1 MESGRDWSTDED
13 DLLSGDNLEPGSS
26 QKDSKKISNRKRK
39 AGRLK
44 SRITKTSK
52 LKRNIDNNESLGSTD
67 RSWMVHS
74 RSWTGDLKT
83 DLVRGSLMKVAQVGM
98 ELILEH

>member
-13 DLLSGDNLEPGSS
+13 DLPDNLEPGSS

-52 LKRNIDNNESLGSTD
+52 LKRNIDNNESLGSTN
-67 RSWMVHS
+67 RP
-74 RSWTGDLKT
+74 WTPSDG
-83 DLVRGSLMKVAQVGM
+83 
-98 ELILEH
+98 I

>member
-13 DLLSGDNLEPGSS
+13 DQVQPDHLEPGSS
-26 QKDSKKISNRKRK
+26 QKDSKKNSNRKRK

-67 RSWMVHS
+67 RPWTRSDMS
-74 RSWTGDLKT
+74 R
-83 DLVRGSLMKVAQVGM
+83 
-98 ELILEH
+98 I

>member
-13 DLLSGDNLEPGSS
+13 DLPDHLEPGSS

-67 RSWMVHS
+67 RP
-74 RSWTGDLKT
+74 WTPSDG
-83 DLVRGSLMKVAQVGM
+83 
-98 ELILEH
+98 I

>member
-13 DLLSGDNLEPGSS
+13 DLLPGDNLEPGSS

-74 RSWTGDLKT
+74 RSWTADLKT
-83 DLVRGSLMKVAQVGM
+83 VVRGSLMKVAQVGM